1 MMRSWIVARL
11 VTLARV
17 YFTFLLGWVILR
29 ALAGDR
35 WWWLFMFN
43 SLALYLFAPLPVIL
57 IVAILGRRRDVW
69 MGLSVSLVAAVY
81 LFGGLFWCKST
92 ALHAAGT
99 SLTVMSYNILGYNE
113 NSAAVVAAI
122 RASNADVVTLQELNP
137 LIAEAIQRELTAE
150 YPYQA
155 LDPQWGV
162 TGMGTIS
169 RYPLRSTGASLPGA
183 WVGAPQ
189 VLTLDWDGASV
200 VVLHPH
206 PFATNVDLPA
216 RMESTV
222 RERERQA
229 QAIADFVAKRPG
241 PLIAPMDL
249 NASDQSVA
257 YGIVSRVLVD
267 SWREAGWGLGHTF
280 PGAASPGSSRLSIAG
295 VPVIPMWMVRIDYVF
310 HSRHWRAV
318 SAEIGPWDG
327 VSDHR
332 PIVAKLFLA
341 RD

>member
-1 MMRSWIVARL
+1 MRSWIIARL

-17 YFTFLLGWVILR
+17 YFTFLFGWAILR

-43 SLALYLFAPLPVIL
+43 SLALYLFAPLAAIL
-57 IVAILGRRRDVW
+57 IVAFLGRRREVW
-69 MGLSVSLVAAVY
+69 IGLGVSLAIATY
-81 LFGGLFWCKST
+81 LYGGLFWFKST

-137 LIAEAIQRELTAE
+137 LIAEAIQRELTTE
-150 YPYQA
+150 YPYQL

-169 RYPLRSTGASLPGA
+169 RYPLHPTGDSLPGG

-189 VLTLDWDGASV
+189 VLMLDWDGVSV
-200 VVLHPH
+200 VVLHSH
-206 PFATNVDLPA
+206 PFATNLAPPA
-216 RMESTV
+216 HMEWTV
-222 RERERQA
+222 REREWQA
-229 QAIADFVAKRPG
+229 QTIADFAARRPE

-249 NASDQSVA
+249 NASDQSAA
-257 YGIVSRVLVD
+257 YRIVTQVLVD
-267 SWREAGWGLGHTF
+267 AWREVGWGLGHTF

-295 VPVIPMWMVRIDYVF
+295 APVVPMWMVRIDYVF
-310 HSRHWRAV
+310 YSRHWQAA
-318 SAEIGPWDG
+318 SARIGPWDG

-332 PIVAKLFLA
+332 PVVAKLFLA